1 MDPPTITVDP
11 VDEEESKEIHIDFP
25 PPHLPARLNIAISN
39 NKSEEDDD
47 SIEKSFSPSKY
58 FGKRPSFEYRNLK
71 KIERTTHRANSAIP
85 KNRETPKEGSPINN
99 SNKPNEE
106 TSSQDNDSQMDN
118 SKVHFSEKVI
128 EARPDDV
135 EDSSVVSNIVEKG
148 ISLKKT
154 L

>member
-25 PPHLPARLNIAISN
+25 PPHLPVRLNLNCTN
-39 NKSEEDDD
+39 NKSEEEDDTV
-47 SIEKSFSPSKY
+47 EKSFSPSKY

-85 KNRETPKEGSPINN
+85 KNRESAKEGSPIN
-99 SNKPNEE
+99 NKPNEE

-128 EARPDDV
+128 EEGEDFLGQQLVHNLV
-135 EDSSVVSNIVEKG
+135 EGRVCVS
-148 ISLKKT
+148 
-154 L
+154 